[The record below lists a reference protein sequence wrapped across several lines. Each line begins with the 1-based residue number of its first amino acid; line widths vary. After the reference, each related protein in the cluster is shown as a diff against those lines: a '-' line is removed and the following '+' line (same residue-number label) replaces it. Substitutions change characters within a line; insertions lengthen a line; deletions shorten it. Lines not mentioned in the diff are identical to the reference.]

1 MGKDDFELIGGTKAG
16 FCKER
21 ADDEEAVARQKKPP
35 FPAATNG
42 RALFINQSPSQQ
54 KTIITMKDFN
64 NDKIAMS

>member
-1 MGKDDFELIGGTKAG
+1 MDETAEIEAGKGLNPMGKDDFELIGGTKAG

-42 RALFINQSPSQQ
+42 RALFINQSPSQ
-54 KTIITMKDFN
+54 
-64 NDKIAMS
+64 

>member
-42 RALFINQSPSQQ
+42 RALFINQSPSQ
-54 KTIITMKDFN
+54 
-64 NDKIAMS
+64 